1 MGPVDIHELDRASL
15 EAAKQIQSWKTE
27 ACPGSQCVERC
38 AVRPGGST
46 AAREDRGSGPLGADN
61 RRFLEAVL
69 WIVRAGAC
77 WRDLHP
83 RSGAGTR
90 PGTGGPERLRRLLER
105 GGMGFLQCSMRVR
118 TCGPCVDRM
127 ERSQIGHES
136 PGLLA
141 RGAEWRQFRKIF
153 QRFQNVLVESGR
165 CAPCILL

>member
-1 MGPVDIHELDRASL
+1 MGLVDIHELDRASL

-69 WIVRAGAC
+69 WIVRAGAS

-90 PGTGGPERLRRLLER
+90 PVEHRRSR
-105 GGMGFLQCSMRVR
+105 ASPPPVGGMGFLQCSMRVR
-118 TCGPCVDRM
+118 TCGPCVDCM